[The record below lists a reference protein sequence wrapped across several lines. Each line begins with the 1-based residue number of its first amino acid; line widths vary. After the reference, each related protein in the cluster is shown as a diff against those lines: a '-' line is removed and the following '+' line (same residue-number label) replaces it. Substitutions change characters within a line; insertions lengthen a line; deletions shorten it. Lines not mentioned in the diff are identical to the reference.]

1 MVGSCGS
8 GTSAPS
14 DLQDIKPGQVNIGWC
29 ACNVHLKK
37 NSPNFRS
44 SFRCRLRI
52 NGTTTMSLFSSEA
65 VLVLKTFEFDPQPWF
80 LLSRLQLPHN
90 ALSPYSPCVQDL
102 SHSRGELLQL
112 RCSWTTNYP
121 CFDLCTESLQYVQ
134 QSQQKLT
141 FGTSCSLFTMLLYC
155 NKSDS

>member
-65 VLVLKTFEFDPQPWF
+65 VLVTTFEFDPQPWF

-112 RCSWTTNYP
+112 RCSWTTNYTVP
-121 CFDLCTESLQYVQ
+121 KWVPFWGLGSPWGPFWG
-134 QSQQKLT
+134 
-141 FGTSCSLFTMLLYC
+141 FGSPLGPLFMFWVPFFSIL
-155 NKSDS
+155 D